1 MITRRTFQAG
11 MLFSVASCGTA
22 AADTLTG
29 TWSGVLYAGSQ
40 RLRIKLDIAEDGTAT
55 LLSLDQSRASY
66 RGRVASAAP
75 DRIEFEFPA
84 LQAVFAG
91 RIAGPDWID
100 GFWRQGGANLPLT
113 FDRGEAALAE
123 TPLVRP
129 LTQAEADLLAGTWSG
144 VLNAG
149 SLRLRLKLDVATDG
163 TASLF
168 SLDQGREPR
177 PGRVASAVPDRVEI
191 EFVGLRSVF
200 VGHIAAPGR
209 IEGFWRQNGGNLP
222 LAFVRGEGALVEAP
236 PVAPLTQERLVQLRA
251 QAGSPALAAAAGR
264 RDRPLRIWV
273 DGERAVGT
281 GIAVQE
287 GDLWHLGSISKS
299 MTATLVARLADSGAL
314 RWDETVG
321 EVLNAVAPDMNDAYR
336 GATLRHLLSH
346 RAGLPR
352 DIPGEEFIRF
362 SRELADPRDERKSF
376 VRIAL
381 AMKPIGPMGRTFEYS
396 NSGYVVVGA
405 MLEAK
410 FGASWEDLIRMHLFE
425 PLELPSAGFGAPGR
439 RGATDQPLGHVKEQ
453 NGEARRAH
461 PIGGGV
467 TDNPAVLGP
476 AGRIH
481 MSLQDLLRYLAAHRD
496 RTAFLK
502 PQTWTTLHTPPFGG
516 DYAMGWVVRRNGAL
530 WHNGSNTLWYAEV
543 LFDSAEGI
551 VAAAACNDGDQAKS
565 ASAVGPA
572 LAEAAAAV

>member
-1 MITRRTFQAG
+1 MMTRRTFQSGILLAAAG
-11 MLFSVASCGTA
+11 GAV
-22 AADTLTG
+22 AADTLAG

-40 RLRIKLDIAEDGTAT
+40 RLRLKLDIAEDGSVT
-55 LLSLDQSRASY
+55 LSSPDKGRESDS
-66 RGRVASAAP
+66 GRVASAVP

-84 LQAVFAG
+84 LRGVFAG
-91 RIAGPDWID
+91 RMAGPDWID
-100 GFWRQGGANLPLT
+100 GFWRQSGANLPLA

-123 TPLVRP
+123 TPPVRP

-144 VLNAG
+144 VLYAG
-149 SLRLRLKLDVATDG
+149 SLRLRLKLDIATDG

-177 PGRVASAVPDRVEI
+177 PGRVASAIPNRVEI
-191 EFVGLRSVF
+191 EFVALRSVF
-200 VGHIAAPGR
+200 AGHITAPGR
-209 IEGFWRQNGGNLP
+209 IEGSWRQNGASLP
-222 LAFVRGEGALVEAP
+222 LAFERGEAALAEAP

-251 QAGSPALAAAAGR
+251 QAGSPALAAAAER

-299 MTATLVARLADSGAL
+299 MTATLVARLADSGVL
-314 RWDETVG
+314 RWDESVG
-321 EVLNAVAPDMNDAYR
+321 EVLNAVAPDMNEAYR
-336 GATLRHLLSH
+336 GATLRHLSSH

-352 DIPGEEFIRF
+352 DIPGEEFNRF
-362 SRELADPRDERKSF
+362 SRELADPREERKSF
-376 VRIAL
+376 ARIAL
-381 AMKPIGPMGRTFEYS
+381 AMKPIGPIGQTFEYS

-410 FGASWEDLIRMHLFE
+410 FGRSWEDLIRMHLFE
-425 PLELPSAGFGAPGR
+425 PLELRSAGFGAPGR
-439 RGATDQPLGHVKEQ
+439 RGGTDQPLGHVKEQ
-453 NGEARRAH
+453 NSEARRSR
-461 PIGGGV
+461 PIGADV

-496 RTAFLK
+496 RAALLR

-516 DYAMGWVVRRNGAL
+516 DYAMGWVVRKNGAL
-530 WHNGSNTLWYAEV
+530 WHNGSNAMWYAEV
-543 LFDSAEGI
+543 LFDSAKGI
-551 VAAAACNDGDQAKS
+551 AAVAACNDGDQAKS

-572 LAEAAAAV
+572 LVEAAAAI